1 MKPFKPRGIF
11 LQPIPEKWAGDMQAY
26 TKYIAISLALVGI
39 TFYIATCVINRI
51 LTDFNTLIPLIV
63 ATPLLAT
70 AFLSEKIPTKK
81 SLFMHIA
88 VIFGVICISIGIL
101 GLLSVINGDFSI
113 TTGEQLILFIIGFDY
128 TTNCGR
134 SFIHAR
140 TLRLRGDE

>member
-26 TKYIAISLALVGI
+26 TKYIAISLTLVGI
-39 TFYIATCVINRI
+39 TFYVATCVINNI
-51 LTDFNTLIPLIV
+51 MTDFNTLIPLII
-63 ATPLLAT
+63 ASPLFAT
-70 AFLSEKIPTKK
+70 AFLSEKIPAKK
-81 SLFMHIA
+81 SVFMHMA
-88 VIFGVICISIGIL
+88 VVFGVICISIGIL
-101 GLLSVINGDFSI
+101 GLLSLVNGDFSI

-140 TLRLRGDE
+140 TLRLRGED

>member
-39 TFYIATCVINRI
+39 TFYVATCVINKI
-51 LTDFNTLIPLIV
+51 MTDFNTLIPLII
-63 ATPLLAT
+63 ASPLLAM
-70 AFLSEKIPTKK
+70 AFLSEKIPAKK

-101 GLLSVINGDFSI
+101 GLLSLIDGDFSI

-134 SFIHAR
+134 SFIYAR
-140 TLRLRGDE
+140 TLRISGEE